1 MVCGDEGRMILSRQ
15 DIDAMADQILMD
27 FQSYFHGYGQFP
39 QTDIDLLA
47 SAYLDLRVH
56 YHTLSADGNLLGVTA
71 YDAVD
76 VRVDQDRTLH
86 LERDTVLLERQFL
99 DRRGTPKQW
108 DSLARRRAFTLAHE
122 CSHQIIFRMETAAVR
137 DELRKRYSGCR
148 RYDCREL
155 KTQFSKQQSGSR
167 TSAKRRGIPRKKLR
181 TY

>member
-1 MVCGDEGRMILSRQ
+1 
-15 DIDAMADQILMD
+15 MADQILMD

-76 VRVDQDRTLH
+76 VRVDQDCTLH
-86 LERDTVLLERQFL
+86 LERDTVLLERRFL

-122 CSHQIIFRMETAAVR
+122 CSHQIIFRMETAAVK